1 MRVVLTILF
10 LLIFL
15 QFSGLIMADGI
26 PVYEKAKKRNPF
38 IPLITNDGQFTNI
51 KDDEENSDLVL
62 EGIIYDKEG
71 KSMAIVNGQIL
82 GKGDTIADAKIVEI
96 RKDSVV
102 YAKDGEIFII
112 NAKKEEE

>member
-1 MRVVLTILF
+1 MRAILNIIF
-10 LLIFL
+10 LLIFI
-15 QFSGLIMADGI
+15 QFSGMVMADGV

-51 KDDEENSDLVL
+51 KDDEENNDLIL

-71 KSMAIVNGQIL
+71 KSMAIINGQIL
-82 GKGDTIADAKIVEI
+82 GKGDTIAAAKIVEI

-112 NAKKEEE
+112 YAKKEEE